1 MSPPGRP
8 KDAYRSAQHPEP
20 SGEVQIGEQA
30 AELRRDFD
38 RSFAE
43 PPRARRP
50 PSVDL
55 LAIRLAGDPFMLRLS
70 AVSGVF
76 ASKKLTPLPGAS
88 PELLGIAG
96 FRGSV
101 VPVYDLSMLLG
112 YPASDK
118 PRWLVLAA
126 AQPVALAFEGL
137 DGYLRL
143 PLDRI
148 AQPEQPQ
155 SARTHVREFARVAD
169 PRTPAHSAA
178 PRPLV
183 ELDSIVAAIRQ
194 RVRDS
199 LPTQQPE
206 RKE

>member
-1 MSPPGRP
+1 MR
-8 KDAYRSAQHPEP
+8 
-20 SGEVQIGEQA
+20 QIGDRA
-30 AELRRDFD
+30 TELRRDFD

-50 PSVDL
+50 PSIDL
-55 LAIRLAGDPFMLRLS
+55 LAIRLGGDPHALRLS
-70 AVSGVF
+70 AISGVF

-88 PELLGIAG
+88 PDLLGIAG

-101 VPVYDLSMLLG
+101 VPVYDLRMLLG
-112 YPASDK
+112 YPASDR
-118 PRWLVLAA
+118 PRWLVVAA

-148 AQPEQPQ
+148 ARPEQPHA
-155 SARTHVREFARVAD
+155 SRAHVHELARVAD
-169 PRTPAHSAA
+169 PRTPAQA

-183 ELDSIVAAIRQ
+183 DLDSIVAAIRL
-194 RVRDS
+194 RVRDN
-199 LPTQQPE
+199 LPLQQRE

>member
-1 MSPPGRP
+1 MM
-8 KDAYRSAQHPEP
+8 
-20 SGEVQIGEQA
+20 QIGERA

-55 LAIRLAGDPFMLRLS
+55 LAIRLGGEPFALRLS
-70 AVSGVF
+70 TVAGVF

-88 PELLGIAG
+88 PDLLGIAG

-101 VPVYDLSMLLG
+101 VPVYDLAMLLG
-112 YPASDK
+112 YPASDR

-148 AQPEQPQ
+148 ARPEQPQ
-155 SARTHVREFARVAD
+155 PTRAHVRELAQVAD
-169 PRTPAHSAA
+169 PRRPAQAA
-178 PRPLV
+178 TPRPLV
-183 ELDSIVAAIRQ
+183 DLDSIVAAIRQ
-194 RVRDS
+194 RVRNN
-199 LPTQQPE
+199 LPPQQPE

>member
-1 MSPPGRP
+1 MR
-8 KDAYRSAQHPEP
+8 
-20 SGEVQIGEQA
+20 QIGDRA

-43 PPRARRP
+43 PPRAQRP
-50 PSVDL
+50 LSVDL
-55 LAIRLAGDPFMLRLS
+55 LAIRLGGDPFAVRLS

-88 PELLGIAG
+88 PDLLGIAG

-101 VPVYDLSMLLG
+101 VPVYDLRMLLG
-112 YPASDK
+112 YPATDR
-118 PRWLVLAA
+118 PRWLVVAA
-126 AQPVALAFEGL
+126 AQPVALAFEAL

-148 AQPEQPQ
+148 ARPERPQ
-155 SARTHVREFARVAD
+155 SLRAHVHELARVTD
-169 PRTPAHSAA
+169 PRTLAQASA

-183 ELDSIVAAIRQ
+183 DLDSIVAAIRQ

-199 LPTQQPE
+199 LPKQQKE
-206 RKE
+206 REE